1 MIYITL
7 TGIARHVMKELL
19 AARVR
24 TVEIRSPN
32 NFFALL
38 NIQPGDSIFL
48 TESSAPD
55 VVTGT
60 NGLIAS
66 VQGLQVITHRVIQS
80 SEDYY
85 EEREAQAA
93 RAQLRLVG
101 VGRVRR
107 AAAAAQEVGEIGAP
121 MKLDVE
127 EVRYCDAR

>member
-1 MIYITL
+1 MIYVAL
-7 TGIARHVMKELL
+7 TGLARHVIKELL

-38 NIQPGDSIFL
+38 SVQPQERIFL
-48 TESSAPD
+48 TEASAPD
-55 VVTGT
+55 IVPGT

-66 VQGLQVITHRVIQS
+66 VRGLQTITHRTVQS

-93 RAQLRLVG
+93 RVQLQMVG
-101 VGRVRR
+101 VGRVRKITSF
-107 AAAAAQEVGEIGAP
+107 EPGSP
-121 MKLDVE
+121 LTLDVDE
-127 EVRYCDAR
+127 ARYCDAR

>member
-1 MIYITL
+1 MIYIAL
-7 TGIARHVMKELL
+7 TGLAKHVIKELL
-19 AARVR
+19 AAKVR

-38 NIQPGDSIFL
+38 SVQPGDRIFL

-55 VVTGT
+55 IVPGT
-60 NGLIAS
+60 TGLIAS
-66 VQGLQVITHRVIQS
+66 IKAMQTITHRTIQS

-93 RAQLRLVG
+93 RVQLQLLA

-107 AAAAAQEVGEIGAP
+107 ITNFEPGTP
-121 MKLDVE
+121 LMLDVD
-127 EVRYCDAR
+127 EVKYCDAR

>member
-1 MIYITL
+1 MIYVAL
-7 TGIARHVMKELL
+7 TGIARHVVKELL

-32 NFFALL
+32 NFVALL
-38 NIQPGDSIFL
+38 NAKPGDKIFL

-55 VVTGT
+55 ILMGT

-66 VQGLQVITHRVIQS
+66 VMGIQMITHRVIQS

-93 RAQLRLVG
+93 RVQLQYAG

-107 AAAAAQEVGEIGAP
+107 VTSFEVGEP
-121 MKLDVE
+121 LML
-127 EVRYCDAR
+127 EVDQVKYCDAG